1 MKPGLPTADS
11 VIVQGQRK
19 DESKTFS
26 NTILPDDLIYGV
38 VFDFCSPT
46 SFLRVSRTSRS
57 AHMAVRTYM
66 QKAFSIN
73 RILSRF
79 FNSPLEFRRVQA
91 ETDTLISGSSILQ
104 LFDRS
109 FYPGSDLDIYTC
121 QDSDLQLIASF
132 LLTEGYEYVPDQ
144 DQNDDFEKALLDA
157 RIDDGLEARSGAGH
171 ELLAVF
177 TFENRASCKDP
188 LRVELVMTHH
198 HPFEIILEFH
208 SSKSKQVSL
217 TVV

>member
-1 MKPGLPTADS
+1 MRSHLPTADA
-11 VIVQGQRK
+11 VVVQGQRK
-19 DESKTFS
+19 DEPKTFS
-26 NTILPDDLIYGV
+26 NTILPDGLIYGA
-38 VFDFCSPT
+38 VFDFCSPI

-66 QKAFSIN
+66 QEAFSIN

-104 LFDRS
+104 FFDRS
-109 FYPGSDLDIYTC
+109 FYPGSDLDLYTC
-121 QDSDLQLIASF
+121 QDSDFQLIADF

-144 DQNDDFEKALLDA
+144 DQNADFKKALLDA
-157 RIDDGLEARSGAGH
+157 RVDDGSEARPGAGH

-177 TFENRASCKDP
+177 TFENRTSSKDP
-188 LRVELVMTHH
+188 LRVELVMTYH